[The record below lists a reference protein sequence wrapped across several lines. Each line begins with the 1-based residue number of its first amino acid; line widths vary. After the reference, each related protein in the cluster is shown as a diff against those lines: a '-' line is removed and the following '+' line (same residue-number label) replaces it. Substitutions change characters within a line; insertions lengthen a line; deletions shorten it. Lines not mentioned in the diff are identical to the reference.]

1 MDKRLENLKPG
12 RLFSMESNIYYNFHL
27 LRLMCIDP
35 YMKESLRL
43 PVNIIILTTYLLT
56 ILMTIVVL
64 VKAIIKNETNINLI
78 MEMSFTCIFTVDMMS
93 YYIILLKYNKEEKYF
108 YLLLAIVIVI
118 NALMIVESVLLLS
131 ANIMIIKYLEGLFDF
146 MSYSVNH
153 MYDNLNPIMIKMSIK
168 TSNKE
173 IRRNIINLIK
183 CYQQSIQI
191 FNLFSTFTRYNYFI
205 VVPQIALNIIFL
217 GSKALLEI
225 SHDLQLFGRLII
237 ICLASFLVLPVL
249 IYPCQQLINA
259 NERFRNECYAC
270 KWYKFSPEARRLL
283 LGLTFRASHY
293 FVLKAGPI
301 ISMTMETCSTILKTS
316 LTYLVT
322 VNKIYSSF
330 GEK

>member
-1 MDKRLENLKPG
+1 MDKRLENFKPG

-27 LRLMCIDP
+27 LRLMCIDL
-35 YMKESLRL
+35 YMKESLKL

-56 ILMTIVVL
+56 TLMTIVVL

-78 MEMSFTCIFTVDMMS
+78 MEMSFTCKFTVDMMS
-93 YYIILLKYNKEEKYF
+93 YYIILLKYSKEETGNVMSVMSYTIGPVVIPSTLDALKFNHTLEKLLPLNFDKTFCIEEYF

-118 NALMIVESVLLLS
+118 NALMIVEWVLLLS

-146 MSYSVNH
+146 MNYSVNH
-153 MYDNLNPIMIKMSIK
+153 MYDNLNPIMIKMPIK

-183 CYQQSIQI
+183 CYQQI
-191 FNLFSTFTRYNYFI
+191 
-205 VVPQIALNIIFL
+205 
-217 GSKALLEI
+217 
-225 SHDLQLFGRLII
+225 LQ
-237 ICLASFLVLPVL
+237 VL

-270 KWYKFSPEARRLL
+270 KWYTFSPEVRKLL

-293 FVLKAGPI
+293 FVLKAGSI
-301 ISMTMETCSTILKTS
+301 ISMTMETCSNILKTS

-322 VNKIYSSF
+322 VNQIYSSF